1 MAPHLAFFAVEVIG
15 LFAIVLL
22 GSRMISSNP
31 ARLTA
36 QLAAFICLNA
46 ACGRLLARYE
56 YGPWIPAAYDL
67 DVGMLESPLDFL
79 RNLTPGLFM
88 LLCHALFREQP
99 RFPRWLLAAFVVQAL
114 LEVPVPR
121 LLGTTPGQ
129 YDLLEVI
136 PALLQL
142 VFVGFG
148 LYWTLSGWRADMVE
162 DRRRLRALF
171 LAIVGTYV
179 LVMVLLER
187 LLIPWLSALLF
198 TVHASLSIVG
208 SVLSVIILWLM
219 LRPNAASHLDPF
231 RREMV
236 RVAPEG
242 GGRRSDVEDSEV
254 AALERA
260 LRVERVYREGELTI
274 GSLAA
279 RLAIPEYRLRRLI
292 HERLQ
297 FRNFNALLHRY
308 RIAEACDMLA
318 DSRNDALPILTIA
331 LTVGYNSINPF
342 NRAFRDIKG
351 MTPSAFRSAAAAREA
366 ATIAPIS
373 EIDQRLQ

>member
-1 MAPHLAFFAVEVIG
+1 MAPHLALFAIEVIG

-22 GSRMISSNP
+22 GSRMISSSP

-67 DVGMLESPLDFL
+67 DVGMLELPLDFL

-88 LLCHALFREQP
+88 LLCHSLFREQP
-99 RFPRWLLAAFVVQAL
+99 RFPRWLLAAFVAQAL
-114 LEVPVPR
+114 LEVPVPG
-121 LLGTTPGQ
+121 LLGTVPSQ
-129 YDLLEVI
+129 YDLLEVV
-136 PALLQL
+136 PALLQVL
-142 VFVGFG
+142 FVGFG
-148 LYWTLSGWRADMVE
+148 LHWTISGWRVDMVE
-162 DRRRLRALF
+162 DRRRLRSVF
-171 LAIVGTYV
+171 VAIVGTYV
-179 LVMVLLER
+179 LVMILLER

-198 TVHASLSIVG
+198 TVHASLTVIGSILG
-208 SVLSVIILWLM
+208 VIILWLM
-219 LRPNAASHLDPF
+219 LRPNAAAHLDPF
-231 RREMV
+231 RAEV
-236 RVAPEG
+236 P
-242 GGRRSDVEDSEV
+242 GRGRSHVEDAEL

-260 LRVERVYREGELTI
+260 LTVERVYRDGNLTI
-274 GSLAA
+274 GLLAA

-308 RIAEACDMLA
+308 RIAEACEMLA
-318 DSRNDALPILTIA
+318 DPRNDALPILTIA

-342 NRAFRDIKG
+342 NRAFRDLQG
-351 MTPSAFRSAAAAREA
+351 MTPSAFRSQA
-366 ATIAPIS
+366 IAPIP
-373 EIDQRLQ
+373 EIDQPLQ

>member
-1 MAPHLAFFAVEVIG
+1 MAPHLAFFAIEVIG
-15 LFAIVLL
+15 MFAIVLL
-22 GSRMISSNP
+22 GSRMISSSP

-36 QLAAFICLNA
+36 QLAALICLNA
-46 ACGRLLARYE
+46 ACGRLLARHE
-56 YGPWIPAAYDL
+56 YGPWIPTAYDL

-99 RFPRWLLAAFVVQAL
+99 RLPRWLLAAFVVQAL
-114 LEVPVPR
+114 LDEPVPL

-129 YDLLEVI
+129 YDMLEVV

-148 LYWTLSGWRADMVE
+148 LYWTLSGWRTDMVE

-187 LLIPWLSALLF
+187 LLIPWLSSALF
-198 TVHASLSIVG
+198 TVHASLSIIG

-219 LRPNAASHLDPF
+219 LRPNAASHLDPL
-231 RREMV
+231 RSEA
-236 RVAPEG
+236 APAAPQG
-242 GGRRSDVEDSEV
+242 SRRSNLEDVEI

-260 LRVERVYREGELTI
+260 LRVERVYRKGELTI

-279 RLAIPEYRLRRLI
+279 GLAIPEYRLRRLI
-292 HERLQ
+292 HERLK
-297 FRNFNALLHRY
+297 FRNFNALLHHY

-318 DSRNDALPILTIA
+318 DRRNDALPILTIA
-331 LTVGYNSINPF
+331 LTVGYNSVNPF

-351 MTPSAFRSAAAAREA
+351 MTPSEFRSGSAGRALGP
-366 ATIAPIS
+366 ATTC
-373 EIDQRLQ
+373 RT